1 MRSLYWFYCRDEKNL
16 EENERIKKELNPRK
30 IEEPKTPYHR
40 SPWGTDDEAE
50 VLGERT
56 ADFLIILQNLRH
68 FTTFT
73 TIWLELNRELNRH
86 PGLDPNTERSGI
98 EPLTLNE
105 ADFSQARL
113 TRIQTTSHNSP
124 WSDNSTGT
132 SPSPHGNSSARGSTG
147 RSPRFSE
154 EYYRED
160 SDDEDGN
167 DDESTLEKRKK
178 FKEARKSHYQMKDAM
193 RRWDARWV
201 MVINA
206 CCCYYKC
213 QYRFLFW
220 QHIAD
225 CIIVGVQSERAT

>member
-1 MRSLYWFYCRDEKNL
+1 VSEP
-16 EENERIKKELNPRK
+16 LN
-30 IEEPKTPYHR
+30 
-40 SPWGTDDEAE
+40 
-50 VLGERT
+50 
-56 ADFLIILQNLRH
+56 ADNFAKHHGKLRYLQQSDWS
-68 FTTFT
+68 F
-73 TIWLELNRELNRH
+73 RELNRH
-86 PGLDPNTERSGI
+86 PHLDPFTERSGI

-132 SPSPHGNSSARGSTG
+132 SPSPHGNNSARGTS

-193 RRWDARWV
+193 RR
-201 MVINA
+201 
-206 CCCYYKC
+206 
-213 QYRFLFW
+213 
-220 QHIAD
+220 
-225 CIIVGVQSERAT
+225 